1 MKRLEK
7 FLRPYRR
14 ESILAP
20 LFKLLEVV
28 FDLMVPVVVAQI
40 IDVGVAKNDYG
51 YIVEMFFVLLLM
63 AAVGL
68 LCSFTAQFFAAKASV
83 GFATSVR
90 QAMFDHIQG
99 LSFTELDTLGTDTLI
114 TRLTDDVNQV
124 QNGINMGLRLLL
136 RSPFVV
142 IGAMVMAF
150 TINVRCAL
158 IFVVTVPILFVVVF
172 SIMLISIPLFKKVQ
186 AGLDRVTGLTRENL
200 TGVRVIRAF
209 CREEQAVEE
218 FEEGNRELTR
228 LNEFVGRISALLN
241 PLTYVLINGATVL
254 LIARAG
260 VQVNIGNLQQGQVV
274 ALYNYMAQI
283 IVELIKLASLIITLN
298 KSMAC
303 ADRVSGILDVKSSM
317 EYKVAAEQMKNEQI
331 NVDQRK
337 YGTDG
342 ENEQAD
348 SNLAVE
354 FNHVTFTY
362 EGAGASSLSDIT
374 FRAKKGQTIG
384 IIGGTGSGKSTLVS
398 LIPRFY
404 DPQEGTV
411 KVNGIN
417 AKDYPQGE
425 LCSEIGVV
433 QQRSILFKGSIRDNL
448 KWGNDQAS
456 DEDLWKAI
464 TIAQA
469 KDIVEAKLGKLDS
482 EVEQNGRNLSGGQ
495 KQRLTIARALVS
507 KPEILILD
515 DSLSAL
521 DFATDATLR
530 KAIGELEGNVTTFLV
545 SQRISGIRQADK
557 ILVMEDGELAGQGTH
572 EELMETCETYQEIYY
587 SQFPEERP
595 AAVKSSKETGK
606 DLDKADKMTEKAEKG
621 AAE

>member
-384 IIGGTGSGKSTLVS
+384 IIGGTGSGKSSLVQ
-398 LIPRFY
+398 LILRFY
-404 DPQEGTV
+404 DAAKGNVYLNGEPIQNWSREALREKVAIVPQKAQLFAGT
-411 KVNGIN
+411 I
-417 AKDYPQGE
+417 
-425 LCSEIGVV
+425 
-433 QQRSILFKGSIRDNL
+433 RSNL
-448 KWGNDQAS
+448 LMGKADATE
-456 DEDLWKAI
+456 DEMWRALE
-464 TIAQA
+464 IAQA
-469 KDIVEAKLGKLDS
+469 AEVVRGKAGGLD
-482 EVEQNGRNLSGGQ
+482 EPVEQGGANFSGGQ
-495 KQRLTIARALVS
+495 KQRLTIARALIAQAD
-507 KPEILILD
+507 ILILD
-515 DSLSAL
+515 DSSSAL
-521 DFATDATLR
+521 DYATDAALR
-530 KAIGELEGNVTTFLV
+530 KALKTLPEGTTVFIV
-545 SQRISGIRQADK
+545 SQRAGTIAHADQ
-557 ILVMEDGELAGQGTH
+557 ILVLDDGQMAGIGTH
-572 EELMETCETYQEIYY
+572 EELLASCQVYREIYE
-587 SQFPEERP
+587 SQFE
-595 AAVKSSKETGK
+595 KK
-606 DLDKADKMTEKAEKG
+606 TEARS
-621 AAE
+621 